1 MWLPVFHKA
10 HVSDHYSLFCRAYVN
25 DLTDYNFDR
34 NTLVSLYADDTKIS
48 TIFSDVSERHNMQ
61 EHLNEFM
68 RWAAKWQLQIAE
80 HKCCVLSHGNVTQPI
95 YYMHTVQLP
104 NVNECRDLGVF
115 VDSHC
120 NFKHHIS
127 HICCKAYRG
136 AYVDKHYFPMF
147 RYCSCTCSHNCL

>member
-1 MWLPVFHKA
+1 
-10 HVSDHYSLFCRAYVN
+10 
-25 DLTDYNFDR
+25 
-34 NTLVSLYADDTKIS
+34 
-48 TIFSDVSERHNMQ
+48 MQ

-80 HKCCVLSHGNVTQPI
+80 HKCCVLSHGNVTQPM

-120 NFKHHIS
+120 NFKQHIS
-127 HICCKAYRG
+127 HICRKAYN
-136 AYVDKHYFPMF
+136 VDKRYFPMF
-147 RYCSCTCSHNCL
+147 PYCSCIYPHNCI